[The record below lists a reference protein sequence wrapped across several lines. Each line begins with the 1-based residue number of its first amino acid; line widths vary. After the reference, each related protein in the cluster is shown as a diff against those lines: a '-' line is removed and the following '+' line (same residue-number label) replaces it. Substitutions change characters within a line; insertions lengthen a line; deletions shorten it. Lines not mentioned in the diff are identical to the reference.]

1 MGYELDKLMAQ
12 YGVTT
17 PGRVG
22 YSGAPAALGA
32 NATPEQRAANEEQRA
47 ADLKAYNQYRDDY
60 AARIR
65 AVPTY
70 DEKQYGGSGG
80 ATHATRLAA
89 PTYTPIPRPAPSGQT
104 QSNDGL
110 PLPSGGD
117 GVGEQAA
124 PYTPP
129 NRPIDISQYWDPI
142 TGQYKGNWPGIDAY
156 NAQQFKRGGNV
167 RALMRKYNMGGV
179 VKRFAEGGL
188 QETTPISP
196 AATDLMALMDTYMS
210 KQSPYA
216 EELRAASQKNEQE
229 NKAFADMLAN
239 AVKNTAQ
246 PPDKSELYFRLAAA
260 FGSPT
265 KTGKFTENLGLAS
278 KEMADYSK
286 DQRAAKKAEAQM
298 GLEMG
303 LEAQK
308 LKVAGARDELNTL
321 RALASEENKDKRAM
335 LQEYIKSGRPQS
347 EAGKLAIDSG
357 LKAGTPEYNKFVS
370 DYVQR
375 KLESGDAYKE
385 IMAGIA
391 QGNLEL
397 RKAVEARQAENATK
411 LTPAEV
417 KLKAEAETN
426 IGGIDDAL
434 MTLQRAY
441 NLNPYTFDGTLA
453 AGAQQLLLEQTN
465 PNDKRVLAT
474 REQTNLL
481 SAGGIAK
488 LRASFGGNPTEG
500 ERSALLDLEGIDAK
514 SKEER
519 ARIMQNTY
527 RLLKQRR
534 TREQK
539 RLNEISAGLYRE
551 TEQSTPQELQ

>member
-22 YSGAPAALGA
+22 YSGARLPA
-32 NATPEQRAANEEQRA
+32 NATEEQRA
-47 ADLKAYNQYRDDY
+47 QHESDMKDYRQYRDDY

-65 AVPTY
+65 SVPMY
-70 DEKQYGGSGG
+70 DEKQYGGSGVP
-80 ATHATRLAA
+80 THATRLAA
-89 PTYTPIPRPAPSGQT
+89 PTYAPIPRPAPGSQA
-104 QSNDGL
+104 QPNEEL
-110 PLPSGGD
+110 PLPSGD
-117 GVGEQAA
+117 GGIGEQAA
-124 PYTPP
+124 PSTPYTQP

-196 AATDLMALMDTYMS
+196 AATDLMALMDTYMA
-210 KQSPYA
+210 KKSPYA

-229 NKAFADMLAN
+229 SKAFADMLTN

-321 RALASEENKDKRAM
+321 RTLASEENKDQRAL

-500 ERSALLDLEGIDAK
+500 ERAALLDLEGIDAK